1 VTQVTAIHLSS
12 SYSSIEVNLMS
23 FLNARSLPKLSFLGS
38 ALATCALLTFGAASL
53 VIAQDKV
60 IKKAPLQ
67 QTDPASGKT
76 MYVSYCAACHGTLGK
91 GDGPAASELKTPPAN
106 LTLLAKNNHG
116 EFPADHI
123 WAILQFGAKAPAHGS
138 SDMPVWG
145 MLFRSLDPNDP
156 GKVNQRIQNLVDY
169 LKTRQAK

>member
-1 VTQVTAIHLSS
+1 
-12 SYSSIEVNLMS
+12 MS
-23 FLNARSLPKLSFLGS
+23 FLNPRSLPKLPLLGS
-38 ALATCALLTFGAASL
+38 ALAICALLTFGASN
-53 VIAQDKV
+53 VVMAQEKV

-76 MYVSYCAACHGTLGK
+76 MYVSYCAACHGSGGK
-91 GDGPAASELKTPPAN
+91 GDGPAASELKTPPAD

-145 MLFRSLDPNDP
+145 RLFRSLDPNDP

-169 LKTRQAK
+169 LKTLQAN

>member
-1 VTQVTAIHLSS
+1 
-12 SYSSIEVNLMS
+12 MS
-23 FLNARSLPKLSFLGS
+23 DLKVRSLPKSNFLMVIV
-38 ALATCALLTFGAASL
+38 AVATLLGTGVANL
-53 VIAQDKV
+53 TLAQDKV

-67 QTDPASGKT
+67 QVDPSSGKA
-76 MYVSYCAACHGTLGK
+76 MFDSYCAACHGTGAK
-91 GDGPAASELKTPPAN
+91 GDGPAASELKTPPTN

-116 EFPADHI
+116 EFPKDHL

-145 MLFRSLDPNDP
+145 ALFRGLDPNDP

-169 LKTRQAK
+169 IQTLQVK